1 MSTLNVPMVMN
12 TMKDNLSEVEFNIIK
27 DVVENL
33 EDLQNLFIYAKQLQM
48 AQFYELMAA
57 SIACFFKSHTD

>member
-33 EDLQNLFIYAKQLQM
+33 EDLQNLFIYAK
-48 AQFYELMAA
+48 
-57 SIACFFKSHTD
+57 

>member
-1 MSTLNVPMVMN
+1 MVMN
-12 TMKDNLSEVEFNIIK
+12 TMEDNLSEIEFKIIQE
-27 DVVENL
+27 VFESL

-48 AQFYELMAA
+48 VQFYELMAA